1 MRTVEV
7 SAKTREEAIKKALHE
22 LGVERDEAHVEIL
35 DEGSRGIFGLGAR
48 DVRLRVSSEAAK
60 ARPSHAAGDAA
71 LLLKEIIQRT
81 GIEAT
86 VRSESTADG
95 GMCLKVS
102 SPDSALLIGRK
113 GRSLSSLQYLINRMI
128 HRGDNDDTERITIDI
143 EGYLDRRQEA
153 LEDLARRLAR
163 RAKETGRRVRVKPM
177 SAQERRIIHVV
188 LENDPDVKTFSIG
201 DAAMRSVVIAP
212 KDEKTGE
219 DERGSERHQR
229 RPHPQRRG
237 GGPRQG
243 GERRGPSAQPRREH
257 WRDRRAPA
265 DRSGG
270 PDLAVREEGGDRP
283 DQGERGEREN
293 RTFNGPRGRRRG
305 RRRGGPRPERRG
317 QGPAPVEAPA
327 GEPQDA

>member
-7 SAKTREEAIKKALHE
+7 SAKTREEAIKKALQE

-48 DVRLRVSSEAAK
+48 DVRLRVSSEVAK

-86 VRSESTADG
+86 VRSESTTDG
-95 GMCLKVS
+95 GVCLKVS

-113 GRSLSSLQYLINRMI
+113 GRTLSSLQYLINRMV
-128 HRGDNDDTERITIDI
+128 HRGEGDDSERITIDI

-153 LEDLARRLAR
+153 LEDLARRLAQ

-188 LENDPDVKTFSIG
+188 LEKDPDVETFSIG

-212 KDEKTGE
+212 RDEKQGADEPGE
-219 DERGSERHQR
+219 RPQR

-243 GERRGPSAQPRREH
+243 GDRRGPSPHPRRES
-257 WRDRRAPA
+257 WRDRRGPE
-265 DRSGG
+265 DRNGG
-270 PDLAVREEGGDRP
+270 PEPVLRSDRP
-283 DQGERGEREN
+283 DQGERGDRGDREG
-293 RTFNGPRGRRRG
+293 RPFNGPRGRRRG
-305 RRRGGPRPERRG
+305 RRRGGPRPERPG
-317 QGPAPVEAPA
+317 KGPAPVEAPA
-327 GEPQDA
+327 GEPQDS